1 MRRLI
6 LLLRWA
12 PAAADA
18 CLMAVVAVWSLSM
31 PMEDVRASA
40 VGFVLMSV
48 LAVGMLPALHLAID
62 E

>member
-1 MRRLI
+1 
-6 LLLRWA
+6 
-12 PAAADA
+12 
-18 CLMAVVAVWSLSM
+18 MAVVAVWSLSM